1 MRTSQ
6 RVQAEL
12 QATAPGLLDITGQA
26 DNLWFLG
33 FLTCKADLRWLKTV
47 RQSTLLKLP
56 GVGVAY
62 AAKIAQW
69 QRSAVFA
76 SSVAWAG
83 PMIQMDARRM
93 LELRE
98 AIAALD
104 VQIEQLV
111 EQSPLV
117 QHLLSMPGFGPVCA
131 AELAAEVGNI
141 DRFTDEASFAVY
153 LGVAPLDQSSGKRFG
168 AKLPRQINPYA
179 RDALL
184 IAVVHHMAKC
194 RHRVPSITARENRA
208 RPTCRRYAH
217 WRVTSHACSSACS
230 DIIATIDGQ
239 IKIRFPRLE
248 NSRGMF
254 RVN

>member
-184 IAVVHHMAKC
+184 IAVVHHMGQVPQSRAFYNRKREQGKTHLQALRALA
-194 RHRVPSITARENRA
+194 RHLARVLFSMLRHNRDYRWA
-208 RPTCRRYAH
+208 DKNPVPQA
-217 WRVTSHACSSACS
+217 
-230 DIIATIDGQ
+230 
-239 IKIRFPRLE
+239 
-248 NSRGMF
+248 
-254 RVN
+254 